1 MSDDEN
7 RPRVGYGHPPEH
19 TRFKPGQSGNPKGR
33 PKGHR
38 NFGTDLREVLAM
50 TVEVKV
56 RGKART
62 LTSQQAMLFRLLEK
76 ALKGEN
82 RASQLLLD
90 LAARYNGEAPA
101 HDSDAP
107 LPDEDRAILEQY
119 LPSVLAQAPDD
130 ATTEDQDGGPAK
142 PGQEGEDE

>member
-1 MSDDEN
+1 
-7 RPRVGYGHPPEH
+7 
-19 TRFKPGQSGNPKGR
+19 
-33 PKGHR
+33 
-38 NFGTDLREVLAM
+38 M

-62 LTSQQAMLFRLLEK
+62 LTSQQAMLYRLLEK

-101 HDSDAP
+101 HDSDPA
-107 LPDEDRAILEQY
+107 LPDEDQAILKQY
-119 LPSVLAQAPDD
+119 LASGQAKAPDD
-130 ATTEDQDGGPAK
+130 ATTEDQDGGPEK
-142 PGQEGEDE
+142 SGQEDEDE